1 MTHWVKDHPHT
12 MKIDKVRVCQTAL
25 PFSGDFSHAR
35 RKASSAHNI
44 IVEIIANHGKIRG
57 YGEGAPRIHVTG
69 ESQESAAES
78 VKRLVMSKEFPWNLE
93 NISEVWGFGDK
104 LRVEKEQHSA
114 LCSVELALL
123 DALGRAESKPV
134 IEYLPK
140 DFITGK
146 VRYGAAVPMASEERV
161 TELCGLIRS
170 LGINKLRI
178 KMGKDFEQNQK
189 SMRIV
194 TGYFGEECDLRVDV
208 NGGWDE
214 ACAFEHLDLLLKH
227 KVSVVEQP
235 MMPGDKRTGRFAAE
249 LRAHG
254 IALMADES
262 ACTLSEVEALIQQGW
277 YSMANVR
284 LSKCGGFG
292 NSLKIVDFLRKNGL
306 SFQIGCQLG
315 ESGVL
320 SAAGRALCLV
330 NRDAAYYD
338 GSYDKFLLE
347 ENTTVEDV
355 SFGPGGEAGP
365 LKGSGLGME
374 VDKEKMEH
382 LSDPSKMTT
391 IQRP

>member
-1 MTHWVKDHPHT
+1 MR
-12 MKIDKVRVCQTAL
+12 IDEVRVYQTAV

-44 IVEIIANHGKIRG
+44 IAEIIADNGEIRG

-69 ESQESAAES
+69 ESQESAAEGI
-78 VKRLVMSKEFPWNLE
+78 KALVASKAFPWNLE
-93 NISEVWGFGDK
+93 DISEVWGFVQRLSVG
-104 LRVEKEQHSA
+104 KERHSA
-114 LCSVELALL
+114 LCGVELALL

-146 VRYGAAVPMASEERV
+146 VYYGAAVPMATEKRV

-178 KMGKDFEQNQK
+178 KMGKELEQNQRC
-189 SMRIV
+189 MRIV
-194 TGYFGEECDLRVDV
+194 RGYFGEECDLRVDV

-227 KVSVVEQP
+227 KVRVVEQP
-235 MMPGDKRTGRFAAE
+235 MVPGDKSTGRFAAE

-262 ACTLSEVEALIQQGW
+262 ACTLGEVEALTQQGW
-277 YSMANVR
+277 YSMTNVR
-284 LSKCGGFG
+284 LSKCGGFR
-292 NSLKIVDFLRKNGL
+292 NSLNILDFLRKNGL

-320 SAAGRALCLV
+320 SAAGRALCLIS
-330 NRDAAYYD
+330 RDAAYYD
-338 GSYDKFLLE
+338 GSYDKFLLKD
-347 ENTTVEDV
+347 NLTVEDV
-355 SFGPGGEAGP
+355 TFGLGGEAGP
-365 LKGSGLGME
+365 LKGPGLGVE
-374 VDKEKMEH
+374 VDKEKLGY
-382 LSDPSKMTT
+382 LSDPSKMAV

>member
-1 MTHWVKDHPHT
+1 MR
-12 MKIDKVRVCQTAL
+12 IDKVRVHQITL

-44 IVEIIANHGKIRG
+44 IVEIIPDHEEIRG

-78 VKRLVMSKEFPWNLE
+78 VKALVMSKEFPWDLE
-93 NISEVWGFGDK
+93 SISEVWGF
-104 LRVEKEQHSA
+104 VERLSVGKEHHAA

-146 VRYGAAVPMASEERV
+146 VYYGAAIPMASEERV
-161 TELCGLIRS
+161 TQVCGLIRS
-170 LGINKLRI
+170 LGINKLRV
-178 KMGKDFEQNQK
+178 KMGKDFEQNQR

-194 TGYFGEECDLRVDV
+194 RGYFGEESDLRVDV

-214 ACAFEHLDLLLKH
+214 ARAFEHLDLLLKH
-227 KVSVVEQP
+227 KVSIVEQP
-235 MMPGDKRTGRFAAE
+235 MMPGDSSTGRFAAE

-262 ACTLSEVEALIQQGW
+262 ACTLSEVEALAQQGW
-277 YSMANVR
+277 YSMTNIR
-284 LSKCGGFG
+284 LSKCGGFR
-292 NSLKIVDFLRKNGL
+292 NSLNILDFLRKNGL

-320 SAAGRALCLV
+320 SAAGRALCLI

-338 GSYDKFLLE
+338 GSYDKFLLGD
-347 ENTTVEDV
+347 NITVEDV
-355 SFGPGGEAGP
+355 TFGPGGEAGP
-365 LKGSGLGME
+365 LNGPGLGVE
-374 VDKEKMEH
+374 VDKEKVGY
-382 LSDPSKMTT
+382 LSDPSKMTI

>member
-1 MTHWVKDHPHT
+1 MRTDE
-12 MKIDKVRVCQTAL
+12 VRVYQIAV

-44 IVEIIANHGKIRG
+44 IAEIIADHGEIRG
-57 YGEGAPRIHVTG
+57 YGEGAPRIHVTA
-69 ESQESAAES
+69 ESQESAAEG
-78 VKRLVMSKEFPWNLE
+78 VKALVASKAFPWDLE
-93 NISEVWGFGDK
+93 DISEVWGFVQK
-104 LRVEKEQHSA
+104 LSVGKEHHSA

-123 DALGRAESKPV
+123 DALGKAQRRPV
-134 IEYLPK
+134 LDYLPP
-140 DFITGK
+140 DFLTAK
-146 VRYGAAVPMASEERV
+146 VSYGAAIPIGSEERV
-161 TELCGLIRS
+161 TQLCRLIRS
-170 LGINKLRI
+170 LGIDKLRV
-178 KMGKDFEQNQK
+178 KMGKDFEQNQR

-194 TGYFGEECDLRVDV
+194 KSFFGQECDLRVDV

-214 ACAFEHLDLLLKH
+214 SCAFEHLDLLLKH
-227 KVSVVEQP
+227 KVSIVEQP
-235 MMPGDKRTGRFAAE
+235 MVPGDSSTGRFAAE

-277 YSMANVR
+277 YSMTNVR
-284 LSKCGGFG
+284 LSKCGGFR
-292 NSLKIVDFLRKNGL
+292 NSLNIIDFLRKNGL

-365 LKGSGLGME
+365 LKGSGLGVE
-374 VDKEKMEH
+374 VDKEKLGY
-382 LSDPSKMTT
+382 LSDPSKMTV
-391 IQRP
+391 IPRP